1 MTPSYVVPLFSL
13 KVFSSAF
20 FFAWVSVKNGKN
32 PPVAR
37 GSPGSKAFLD
47 FARPI
52 KYTDKHTH
60 TQIYFMEEAT
70 TIPAEKTKPFRLVKY
85 FTFSSLIVIFA
96 GTLVLSAF
104 DTHLARKM
112 QLQKSEEYA
121 KLLVENLNHQIF
133 LQFILPVVL
142 KYNRIQLRN
151 PEQFERLD
159 QIIKSTLHSFNVEM
173 VNIYDMHSTVSY
185 SFDKDIIGREDI
197 RSSGYKEALEG
208 KFSSRLVQRGN
219 FFQIMFGFPKGSH
232 LITISPLRAEK
243 QISRLSG
250 PVLGAIEI
258 KLDLTEDYKKIF
270 NFQIRVIITSTIVMT
285 ALFLILRLIVKNGE
299 AIIERRALE
308 RLRLKEQLNR
318 AEHLSSLG
326 EMVAAVSHEIR
337 NPLGI
342 ILSSTEL
349 MQKKLDPADPA
360 NTLTRIIIEESGRL
374 NTIITDFLNFARP
387 RTPNLAPCRVDQIL
401 DKNITFLAPQI
412 QSGGYTVNRRFAEA
426 VPEMHADEDM
436 LYQGFLNVLI
446 NAMQAMSDG
455 GSITVVIESHDNMVK
470 ISIEDTGPGIPED
483 LMEKIWD
490 PFFTTKATG
499 TGLGLGIVKNIVKSH
514 NGRVAIETLSAGG
527 TRVAIDLPIKQGGP

>member
-1 MTPSYVVPLFSL
+1 M
-13 KVFSSAF
+13 
-20 FFAWVSVKNGKN
+20 
-32 PPVAR
+32 
-37 GSPGSKAFLD
+37 D
-47 FARPI
+47 
-52 KYTDKHTH
+52 
-60 TQIYFMEEAT
+60 EAT

-85 FTFSSLIVIFA
+85 FTLSSLIVIFV

-121 KLLVENLNHQIF
+121 KLLVANLNHQIF
-133 LQFILPVVL
+133 LQFILPTVL

-151 PEQFERLD
+151 PEQFKRLD
-159 QIIKSTLHSFNVEM
+159 QVVRSTLHSFKVEM
-173 VNIYDMHSTVSY
+173 VNIYDMESTVSY
-185 SFDKDIIGREDI
+185 SFDRDIIGRKDI

-208 KFSSRLVQRGN
+208 KFSSRLVRRGN
-219 FFQIMFGFPKGSH
+219 FFEILLGFPKDSH
-232 LITISPLRAEK
+232 LISISPLRAEK
-243 QISRLSG
+243 HVARLSG

-258 KLDLTEDYKKIF
+258 KLDLTKEYKTIF
-270 NFQIRVIITSTIVMT
+270 SFQIRVIITSALVMIG
-285 ALFLILRLIVKNGE
+285 LFLVLLLIVKNGE

-360 NTLTRIIIEESGRL
+360 NTLTRIIMEESGRL
-374 NTIITDFLNFARP
+374 NTIITDFLNYARP
-387 RTPNLAPCRVDQIL
+387 RMPNLAPCRVDQIL
-401 DKNITFLAPQI
+401 AKNITFLASQA
-412 QSGGYTVNRRFAEA
+412 QSGGYTVKHRFAEF
-426 VPEMHADEDM
+426 VPEIQADADM
-436 LYQGFLNVLI
+436 LYQAFLNILI
-446 NAMQAMSDG
+446 NAMQAMLDG
-455 GSITVVIESHDNMVK
+455 GNINVMVDSHDNMVK
-470 ISIEDTGPGIPED
+470 ISIEDSGPGIPKD

-490 PFFTTKATG
+490 PFFTTKDAG

-514 NGRVAIETLSAGG
+514 SGRVVIKNLSAGG
-527 TRVAIDLPIKQGGP
+527 TCVAIDLPVEQGGQ